1 MDEKEI
7 IPLIYAFLRGMKAY
21 REACKEVEEYF
32 NSKEE
37 KKIDSELE
45 DFIRTY
51 RKVKKLFSL
60 AENFLEEL

>member
-7 IPLIYAFLRGMKAY
+7 IPLLYTFLNGIKTY
-21 REACKEVEEYF
+21 RKVHKEVEEYF

-45 DFIRTY
+45 DFIETY
-51 RKVKKLFSL
+51 AKIKKIFLFI
-60 AENFLEEL
+60 EDFFE